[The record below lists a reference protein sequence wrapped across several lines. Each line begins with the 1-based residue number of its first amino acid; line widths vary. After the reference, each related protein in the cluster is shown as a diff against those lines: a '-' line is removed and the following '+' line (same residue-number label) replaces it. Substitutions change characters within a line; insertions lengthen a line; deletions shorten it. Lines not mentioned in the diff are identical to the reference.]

1 MARLFISTEF
11 KKHSFI
17 SSHMPNQSNINSM
30 NGWDK
35 WIMGILNKQT
45 DTAEEGRVVGCI
57 V

>member
-11 KKHSFI
+11 RTHSFI

-30 NGWDK
+30 NGK
-35 WIMGILNKQT
+35 WIMGILLNKQT